1 MKINSFQS
9 LGAVDGPGVRFVV
22 FMQGCNI
29 RCKYCHNPET
39 WEIDDGKDY
48 SYNEVYNNIIKYK
61 NYIYDR
67 GGITF
72 SGGEPLLQAKE
83 LLPLFI
89 KLKEDG
95 YHIAIDTNGSI
106 INDDVIKLLEY
117 TDLVLLDVKM
127 TDEDLYNEFAGL
139 DMRKVYDFFDLLI
152 KMDKKI
158 WIRQVVIE
166 NINDNDDNIE
176 KLRNLFRH
184 KNVEKIELLPFKKIC
199 IEKYNGMNIKFPMA
213 DYKETDINVVKEM
226 HYKLTCNI
234 DN

>member
-9 LGAVDGPGVRFVV
+9 LGAVDGPGVRVVV

-39 WEIDDGKDY
+39 WATDDGKDY

-67 GGITF
+67 GGVTF

-95 YHIAIDTNGSI
+95 YHIALDTNGSI
-106 INDDVIKLLEY
+106 INDSVIELLEY
-117 TDLVLLDVKM
+117 TDLVLLDIKM
-127 TDEDLYNEFAGL
+127 TDGNLYSEFTGL
-139 DMRKVYDFFDLLI
+139 DIGKVYDFFDLLI
-152 KMDKKI
+152 KMNKKI

-166 NINDNDDNIE
+166 GVNDNEENIE
-176 KLRNLFRH
+176 RLRELYKY

-199 IEKYNGMNIKFPMA
+199 IEKYNGMNMEFPMA
-213 DYKETDINVVKEM
+213 DYKETDMNIIK
-226 HYKLTCNI
+226 KLQCKLIHNI